1 MISFVITTY
10 DYCQAYSYSDSDER
24 IALRWSKE
32 GLCVEQADSDCYL
45 GEHQCVSGEIL
56 PWEELLAKKNVKLR
70 YKDKEVICFFNSPKN
85 ETSWVQFVNRFP
97 PLKERVDAIN
107 AYFGCAYMEKKLSKG
122 LHPSFFTSVIGLLNK
137 LSFNNSLAMNSTRQ
151 WKERFLSFLTEG
163 VSEKENE
170 ELLETITAIKNN
182 I

>member
-1 MISFVITTY
+1 MISFVITTF
-10 DYCQAYSYSDSDER
+10 DYNQAYSYSDEG
-24 IALRWSKE
+24 IALRWSKD
-32 GLCVEQADSDCYL
+32 GLCVEQADSECYL

-56 PWEELLAKKNVKLR
+56 PWEELLAKKSVKLR
-70 YKDKEVICFFNSPKN
+70 YKDKEVNCSFNSPKN
-85 ETSWVQFVNRFP
+85 ETSWVQFANRF

-107 AYFGCAYMEKKLSKG
+107 AYFGCTYMGKKLSKE
-122 LHPSFFTSVIGLLNK
+122 LYPSFFTSVIGLLNE
-137 LSFNNSLAMNSTRQ
+137 LNLGFNNSLAMNFTRQ

-170 ELLETITAIKNN
+170 ELVETITAIKNN